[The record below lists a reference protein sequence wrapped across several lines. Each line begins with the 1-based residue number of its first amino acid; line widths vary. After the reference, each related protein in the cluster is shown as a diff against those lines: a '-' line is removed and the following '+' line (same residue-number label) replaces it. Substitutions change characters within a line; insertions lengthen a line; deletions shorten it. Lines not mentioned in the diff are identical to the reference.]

1 MGDKKQEIELRSEE
15 FNEVLS
21 TVPAWIIRWGITVT
35 ACVVLMLLVGS
46 AVFKYP
52 DIISST
58 VTLTG
63 TTPVSAIVAKTS
75 GKLQELYVENNQQ
88 VEANTLLA
96 VIENPAKTNDVIR
109 LKELVQQ
116 AENNLDTIALVPS
129 QQLQLGSLQ
138 SLYSSFYLSMSEY
151 RQFRELAYHLK
162 KIELVKARIVK
173 NEVYYRNMLKQKD
186 LSAVQAKI
194 AHQQYARDSLLG
206 VKGLVSKEA
215 VEESYSRYLQSSLS
229 AENMDRSL
237 ENLQIQLAQM
247 NESLYDTEYQYWDQ
261 KNTLETQLRSL
272 VNQLR
277 AEIDAWEISY
287 ALITPIDGE
296 ITLTQYWTN
305 NQNVTAGNIVFNIVP
320 TNQGEII
327 GKAMLPTERSGK
339 VRKGQKVNIRFSNYP
354 DKEFGIVKGIVENIS
369 LIPIVDG
376 QNAKSYM
383 VDIELPN
390 GLRTSYNKELPFL
403 PEMEGQA
410 DIITEDMSLLE
421 RFLMPIRKVITEG
434 LRNEDV

>member
-186 LSAVQAKI
+186 LSAVQTKI

-229 AENMDRSL
+229 SENMDRSL

-247 NESLYDTEYQYWDQ
+247 NESLYDTEYQYLDQ

-410 DIITEDMSLLE
+410 DIITEDISLLE

-434 LRNEDV
+434 LRNEGV

>member
-1 MGDKKQEIELRSEE
+1 MEDKRQEIELRSEE

-21 TVPAWIIRWGITVT
+21 TVPAWIIRWGITMT

-63 TTPVSAIVAKTS
+63 TTPVSAVVARSS
-75 GKLQELYVENNQQ
+75 GKLQELYVENNQK
-88 VEANTLLA
+88 VKANALLA
-96 VIENPAKTNDVIR
+96 VIENPAKTEDIIR
-109 LKELVQQ
+109 LKELLQQ
-116 AENNLDTIALVPS
+116 AESNLDTIALVPS
-129 QQLQLGSLQ
+129 GQLQLGSLQ

-162 KIELVKARIVK
+162 KVDLVKVRIVK
-173 NEVYYRNMLKQKD
+173 NEVYYTNMLKQKE
-186 LSAVQAKI
+186 LSVAQAKI

-247 NESLYDTEYQYWDQ
+247 KESLYDTEYQYLDQ
-261 KNTLETQLRSL
+261 RNKLETQLRSL
-272 VNQLR
+272 INQLR
-277 AEIDAWEISY
+277 AEIDAWEINY
-287 ALITPIDGE
+287 ALITPVDGE

-327 GKAMLPTERSGK
+327 GKALLPTERSGK

-354 DKEFGIVKGIVENIS
+354 DKEFGIVKGTVKNIS
-369 LIPIVDG
+369 LIPVVDG
-376 QNAKSYM
+376 QNVKSYM
-383 VDIELPN
+383 VDIQLPN
-390 GLRTSYNKELPFL
+390 GLRTSYDKELPFL

-410 DIITEDMSLLE
+410 DIITEDISLLE
-421 RFLMPIRKVITEG
+421 RVLMPIRKVITEG
-434 LRNEDV
+434 IKE